1 LIDTDYWIFI
11 PDVQLPPALQ
21 HYRYRYLWFGLLIS
35 IAGSQMQSA
44 AIHWHIRD
52 LTGEPDPLALGGI
65 GLARILPVIIFSI
78 IGGAVAGN
86 FNRRN
91 ILFITQSILALQAL
105 VLAHLTFSGLITIQY
120 IYILTAVQA
129 SAMAFDLPARQS
141 LVPNLVP
148 RDVLPSAFSLNTI
161 AFNVG
166 AIGGP
171 LLLGLVPEGAL
182 GYAYVINS
190 VSFLAVLLAL
200 FFMGDVP
207 QNLNKAGGINLPAML
222 DGARF
227 IFKRPLISSTM
238 LMDFIATFFASANTM
253 LPIVARDILNVGK
266 TGFVWLTSAQAIG
279 SVGAGLVVS
288 QLPKLRRQGMLFFGS
303 IFVFGF
309 ATILFGFSTTFA
321 VAMTALFLIGA
332 ADALSTVIRN
342 TIRQMQTPD
351 HIRGRMTSVNQI
363 FFMGGP
369 QLGEFEAVL
378 VAVAFGVPFAIIS
391 GGVGCILGL
400 GFVAWK
406 WPQLAAYNGDEPTL
420 AVAPA
425 D

>member
-1 LIDTDYWIFI
+1 MKIQI
-11 PDVQLPPALQ
+11 PPAFK
-21 HYRYRYLWFGLLIS
+21 HYRYRYLWLGLLVS

-52 LTGEPDPLALGGI
+52 LTGVPDPMALGGI
-65 GLARILPVIIFSI
+65 GLARILPVVIFSI
-78 IGGAVAGN
+78 IGGTVADN

-105 VLAHLTFSGLITIQY
+105 VLAYLTFSGAITIQY
-120 IYILTAVQA
+120 IYILTALQA

-182 GYAYVINS
+182 EYAYIFNAI
-190 VSFLAVLLAL
+190 SFLAVLLAL
-200 FFMGDVP
+200 FLMGDVP
-207 QNLNKAGGINLPAML
+207 QNLNKAGGINFSAMW
-222 DGARF
+222 DGVRF

-288 QLPKLRRQGMLFFGS
+288 QLPKLRKQGTLFFAS
-303 IFVFGF
+303 VFIFGL

-321 VAMTALFLIGA
+321 LAMIALFLIGA

-369 QLGEFEAVL
+369 QLGEVEAGL
-378 VAVAFGVPFAIIS
+378 VATAFGVPFAIIS
-391 GGVGCILGL
+391 GGIGCILGL

-406 WPQLAAYNGDEPTL
+406 WPQLMAYNGDEPTL
-420 AVAPA
+420 AGAPA

>member
-1 LIDTDYWIFI
+1 MKIKI
-11 PDVQLPPALQ
+11 PPALK

-52 LTGEPDPLALGGI
+52 LSGVPDPMALGGI
-65 GLARILPVIIFSI
+65 GLARILPVIVFSI
-78 IGGAVAGN
+78 IGGAVADN
-86 FNRRN
+86 YNRRN
-91 ILFITQSILALQAL
+91 ILFVTQSILALQAL
-105 VLAHLTFSGLITIQY
+105 VLAYLTFSGSITIQY
-120 IYILTAVQA
+120 IYILTAIQA

-148 RDVLPSAFSLNTI
+148 RDILPSAFSMNTI

-171 LLLGLVPEGAL
+171 LLFGFVPEGAL
-182 GYAYVINS
+182 GYAYIINS
-190 VSFLAVLLAL
+190 ISFVAVLIAL
-200 FFMGDVP
+200 FLMGDVP
-207 QNLNKAGGINLPAML
+207 QNVNQAGGINFTAMW
-222 DGARF
+222 DGVRF

-288 QLPKLRRQGMLFFGS
+288 QFPKIRKQGQLFFGS
-303 IFVFGF
+303 ILIFGL
-309 ATILFGFSTTFA
+309 ATILFGFSTTFTL
-321 VAMTALFLIGA
+321 AMIALFLIGA
-332 ADALSTVIRN
+332 ADAVSTVIRN

-351 HIRGRMTSVNQI
+351 HIRGRMTSVSQI

-369 QLGEFEAVL
+369 QLGEVEAGL

-406 WPQLAAYNGDEPTL
+406 WPQLSKYNGDEPT
-420 AVAPA
+420 PA